1 MGLFVFSL
9 AVVLLTVR
17 EDRTPLRSGCE
28 EGDEVVAQ
36 VSAGTPVTVQ
46 FAVNGCYAVQVGGD
60 KGYLPGRAL
69 AGIDAWEAERRG
81 ARALDT
87 PIGPPRVAQPVGAEP
102 VSVAAQLLA
111 QGRPAEALQ
120 TLETL
125 LVRAPRDPGL
135 LAMAGLAAYRAGFN
149 PRAIGYLKDA
159 QAIGPEKAVAALL
172 AKVEQ
177 EATAD
182 RGIQTLESTRFS
194 LHYDPRV
201 VTAEAARQLT
211 AVLEQEYTRISFELG
226 CQTAERLSATAQSR
240 EAYLQATGAAEW
252 SGGQFDGRIR
262 VAVLEPA
269 AMQKTFAHELVHA
282 CLAATG
288 RWPAWLHEGLAQ
300 RLSGEKLAPEMRQLV
315 RAVARAGK
323 LPPLQSM
330 SQSWTRLSPGNARL
344 AYAVALYAAELF
356 FAHHQEFGIRT
367 LVRNPEF
374 LDRIA
379 ADIDRRMR
387 Q

>member
-1 MGLFVFSL
+1 MGLPVFFL
-9 AVVLLTVR
+9 AAALLTVR
-17 EDRTPLRSGCE
+17 EDQTPLRSGCE
-28 EGDEVVAQ
+28 GDDEVVAR
-36 VSAGTPVTVQ
+36 VAAGTPVTIR
-46 FAVNGCYAVQVGGD
+46 FALNGCYAVQAGD
-60 KGYLPGRAL
+60 YQGYLPGGAL
-69 AGIDAWEAERRG
+69 AGIEAWEAERRG

-87 PIGPPRVAQPVGAEP
+87 PVGPPPVARPAGADP
-102 VSVAAQLLA
+102 VSAAAQLLA
-111 QGRPAEALQ
+111 QGRPAEAL
-120 TLETL
+120 EAL

-135 LAMAGLAAYRAGFN
+135 LAVAGLAAYRAGLI
-149 PRAIGYLKDA
+149 PRAVGYLKDA
-159 QAIGPEKAVAALL
+159 QAIRPEVGVAALL
-172 AKVEQ
+172 AKAEQ
-177 EATAD
+177 EAAAD
-182 RGIQTLESTRFS
+182 QGVQTLESTRFS

-201 VTAEAARQLT
+201 VTTEAARRLS
-211 AVLEQEYTRISFELG
+211 AVLEQEYARISLELG

-240 EAYLQATGAAEW
+240 EAYRRATGAAEW

-262 VAVLEPA
+262 VAVLEPE
-269 AMQKTFAHELVHA
+269 AMHKTFAHELVHA
-282 CLAATG
+282 CLAGTG

-300 RLSGEKLAPEMRQLV
+300 RLSGEKLPPEMREVV
-315 RAVARAGK
+315 RAAARAGK
-323 LPPLQSM
+323 LPPLQAM